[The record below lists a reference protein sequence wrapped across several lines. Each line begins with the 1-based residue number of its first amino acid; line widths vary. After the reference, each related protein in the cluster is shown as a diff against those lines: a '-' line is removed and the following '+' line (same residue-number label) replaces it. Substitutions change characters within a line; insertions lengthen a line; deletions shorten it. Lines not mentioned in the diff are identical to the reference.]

1 MCGDVDLL
9 QGKEAQMGDKQ
20 KSELRNEQSE
30 ETTVEEK
37 TKKQKSWKWIILGV
51 CLLVAIVVLALVLRP
66 KDIPVGDEEFPN
78 WGLTL
83 SVKDVTPSGL
93 TLVCTQSGG
102 EITGE
107 LITGESYYLMKVKNK
122 KGKYLSNVRGGSD
135 FDFNAV
141 AYMIPLNTDT
151 EFNVDWKQMYGE
163 LKPGTYRLVKE
174 FTEYRENGNHND
186 ADYWVEFVIE

>member
-9 QGKEAQMGDKQ
+9 QGKEVQMDGKQ
-20 KSELRNEQSE
+20 KSELWNEQAE
-30 ETTVEEK
+30 EVVGDGK
-37 TKKQKSWKWIILGV
+37 TKKYKYWILIITGI
-51 CLLVAIVVLALVLRP
+51 CLLAGIVALILIPKSVPLA
-66 KDIPVGDEEFPN
+66 DENFPN

-107 LITGESYYLMKVKNK
+107 LITGESYCLMKVKNK
-122 KGKYLSNVRGGSD
+122 KGKYLPNVRGGYG

-141 AYMIPLNTDT
+141 ACMIPLNTDT

-174 FTEYRENGNHND
+174 FTEYRENGNHNE

>member
-9 QGKEAQMGDKQ
+9 QGKEAQMDGKQ
-20 KSELRNEQSE
+20 KSELWNEQAE
-30 ETTVEEK
+30 EVVGDGK
-37 TKKQKSWKWIILGV
+37 TKKYKYWILIITGI
-51 CLLVAIVVLALVLRP
+51 CLLAGIVALILIPKSVPLA
-66 KDIPVGDEEFPN
+66 DENFPN

>member
-1 MCGDVDLL
+1 MCGGCGLVRRKVI
-9 QGKEAQMGDKQ
+9 GMEGKQ
-20 KSELRNEQSE
+20 KSELWNEQSE
-30 ETTVEEK
+30 EVAGDRK
-37 TKKQKSWKWIILGV
+37 TKKYKYWILTIIGV
-51 CLLVAIVVLALVLRP
+51 CLLAGIVALILMPKSVPLA
-66 KDIPVGDEEFPN
+66 DENFPN

-102 EITGE
+102 EVTGE

-122 KGKYLSNVRGGSD
+122 KGKYLPNVRGGYD

-141 AYMIPLNTDT
+141 AYLIPLNTDT

-163 LKPGTYRLVKE
+163 LKPGKYRLVKE
-174 FTEYRENGNHND
+174 FTEYRENGNHNE

>member
-9 QGKEAQMGDKQ
+9 QGKEAQMDGKQ
-20 KSELRNEQSE
+20 KSELWNEQAE
-30 ETTVEEK
+30 EVVGDGK
-37 TKKQKSWKWIILGV
+37 TKKYKYWILIITGI
-51 CLLVAIVVLALVLRP
+51 CLLAGIVALILIPKSVPLA
-66 KDIPVGDEEFPN
+66 DENFPN

-107 LITGESYYLMKVKNK
+107 LITGESYCLMKVKNK

-141 AYMIPLNTDT
+141 AYMIPMNTDT
-151 EFNVDWKQMYGE
+151 EFNVDWKQRYGE

>member
-1 MCGDVDLL
+1 MDGKQKRDLL
-9 QGKEAQMGDKQ
+9 
-20 KSELRNEQSE
+20 NEHLE
-30 ETTVEEK
+30 ETAVKEK
-37 TKKQKSWKWIILGV
+37 KKKQKCLKWSILGA
-51 CLLVAIVVLALVLRP
+51 CLLGAIVVLALVLRP

-102 EITGE
+102 EITRE

-141 AYMIPLNTDT
+141 AYMIPMNTDT

-163 LKPGTYRLVKE
+163 LKPGTYRLVKG
-174 FTEYRENGNHND
+174 FTELRENGNHND

>member
-9 QGKEAQMGDKQ
+9 QGKEAQMEGKQ
-20 KSELRNEQSE
+20 KSELWNEQSE
-30 ETTVEEK
+30 EVAGDRK
-37 TKKQKSWKWIILGV
+37 TKKYKYWILIITGI
-51 CLLVAIVVLALVLRP
+51 CLLAGIVALILIPKSVPLA
-66 KDIPVGDEEFPN
+66 DENFPN

-107 LITGESYYLMKVKNK
+107 LITGESYCLMKVKNK
-122 KGKYLSNVRGGSD
+122 KGKYLPNVRGGYD

-141 AYMIPLNTDT
+141 ACMIPLNTDT

-163 LKPGTYRLVKE
+163 LKPGKYRLVKE
-174 FTEYRENGNHND
+174 FTEYRKNGNHNE

>member
-9 QGKEAQMGDKQ
+9 QGKEVQMDGKQ
-20 KSELRNEQSE
+20 KSELWNEQAE
-30 ETTVEEK
+30 EVVGDGK
-37 TKKQKSWKWIILGV
+37 TKKYKYWILIITGI
-51 CLLVAIVVLALVLRP
+51 CLLAGIVALILIPKSVPLA
-66 KDIPVGDEEFPN
+66 DENFPN

-107 LITGESYYLMKVKNK
+107 LITGESYCLMKVKNK
-122 KGKYLSNVRGGSD
+122 KGKYLPNVRGGYD

-141 AYMIPLNTDT
+141 ACMIPLNTDT

-174 FTEYRENGNHND
+174 FTEYRENGNHNE

>member
-1 MCGDVDLL
+1 MDG
-9 QGKEAQMGDKQ
+9 KQ
-20 KSELRNEQSE
+20 KSELWNEQAE
-30 ETTVEEK
+30 EVVGDGK
-37 TKKQKSWKWIILGV
+37 TKKYKYWILIITGI
-51 CLLVAIVVLALVLRP
+51 CLLAGIVALILIPKSVPLA
-66 KDIPVGDEEFPN
+66 DENFPN

-107 LITGESYYLMKVKNK
+107 LITGESYCLMKVKNK
-122 KGKYLSNVRGGSD
+122 KGKYLPNVRGGYD

-141 AYMIPLNTDT
+141 ACMIPLNTDT

-174 FTEYRENGNHND
+174 FTEYRENGNHNE

>member
-1 MCGDVDLL
+1 MCGGCGLVRRKVI
-9 QGKEAQMGDKQ
+9 GMEGKQ
-20 KSELRNEQSE
+20 KSELWNEQSE
-30 ETTVEEK
+30 EVAGDRK
-37 TKKQKSWKWIILGV
+37 TKKYKYWILTIIGV
-51 CLLVAIVVLALVLRP
+51 CLLTGIVALLLIPKGVPLA
-66 KDIPVGDEEFPN
+66 DENFPN

-83 SVKDVTPSGL
+83 LVKDVTPSGL

-122 KGKYLSNVRGGSD
+122 KGKYLSNVRGGYD

>member
-9 QGKEAQMGDKQ
+9 QGKEAQMDGKQ
-20 KSELRNEQSE
+20 KSELWNEQAE
-30 ETTVEEK
+30 EVVGDGK
-37 TKKQKSWKWIILGV
+37 TKKYKYWILIITGI
-51 CLLVAIVVLALVLRP
+51 CLLAGIVALILIPKSVPLA
-66 KDIPVGDEEFPN
+66 DENFPN

-83 SVKDVTPSGL
+83 SAKDVTPSGL

-107 LITGESYYLMKVKNK
+107 LITGESYCLMKVKNK
-122 KGKYLSNVRGGSD
+122 KGKYLPNVRGGYD

-141 AYMIPLNTDT
+141 AYLIPLNTDT
-151 EFNVDWKQMYGE
+151 EFNVDWMQMYGE
-163 LKPGTYRLVKE
+163 LKPGTYRLVKG
-174 FTEYRENGNHND
+174 FTELRENGNHND